1 MKKLTDCWRVDVLA
15 LLVCVAL
22 VLALPGKEES
32 IYAELHDHRINKQTN
47 KYHLASL
54 SMLCSTARVLASTRA
69 QERQQ
74 ATSFSESHLVEWDQ

>member
-32 IYAELHDHRINKQTN
+32 IYAALHVHRINKQTTN
-47 KYHLASL
+47 KQ
-54 SMLCSTARVLASTRA
+54 TNIT
-69 QERQQ
+69 
-74 ATSFSESHLVEWDQ
+74 